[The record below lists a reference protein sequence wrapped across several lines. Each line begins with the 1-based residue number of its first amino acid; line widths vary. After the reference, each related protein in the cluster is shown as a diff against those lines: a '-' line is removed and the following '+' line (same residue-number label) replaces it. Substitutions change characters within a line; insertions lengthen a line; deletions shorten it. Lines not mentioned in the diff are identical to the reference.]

1 MSPNN
6 ETRAISREQQA
17 LLEGDSSPPNEGM
30 KMALGDTQVR
40 RAHLRSL
47 LLRVGLNPVLGLLG
61 LWQWDPLPLNI
72 PILHPTLL

>member
-1 MSPNN
+1 
-6 ETRAISREQQA
+6 
-17 LLEGDSSPPNEGM
+17 
-30 KMALGDTQVR
+30 MALGDTQVR

-72 PILHPTLL
+72 SILHPTLL